1 MSHRS
6 IFFVTDNNLQITEA
20 FRTLRTNLAFFKREA
35 RGKNSSF
42 YKFNSSRRK
51 IICSF

>member
-20 FRTLRTNLAFFKREA
+20 FRTLRTNLAFLREKQE
-35 RGKNSSF
+35 GKLFFLQVQFQQRENHL
-42 YKFNSSRRK
+42 
-51 IICSF
+51 